1 MAAKFLKDKQTEII
15 DIVNQLTE
23 FNEVDSIIIETFS
36 GSDAAK
42 NAIKNIQDSFK
53 QVDLVITDLN
63 MDENYSGCDVIQEV
77 VKRDPQLPVYVV
89 SNSLSE
95 YFKKDENNKSSNTC
109 ETLQSSTNNVV
120 NIYKNCC
127 VLPNILGVSE
137 SKTGKL
143 QIGEIEFLFQ
153 KFIEYKRKI
162 IKTNETNSFTEK
174 ENGDVLTQKSSLLT
188 KFRNIIA
195 TRKSTPTPRKSTPPP
210 LKSTPTPL
218 KSTPLKS
225 TLLTKIK
232 SIIATRKTTP
242 QKSSILKKFGS
253 IRRTRKITPQN
264 SSPSKKTSTTPH
276 SSSLLKKNGN
286 ITLTRKITPPSN
298 KIGIT
303 PTSKINPRHA
313 LTKIIPS
320 AGGRKKIYPT
330 KYL

>member
-1 MAAKFLKDKQTEII
+1 MTAKFLKGKQTEII
-15 DIVNQLTE
+15 GTINQLTD

-36 GSDAAK
+36 GPDAGK
-42 NAIKNIQDSFK
+42 NSIKNIQDSSK

-63 MDENYSGCDVIQEV
+63 MEDNYSGCDVIQEV

-143 QIGEIEFLFQ
+143 QIGEIDFLFQ

-162 IKTNETNSFTEK
+162 IKTNEINSLTKK
-174 ENGDVLTQKSSLLT
+174 ENGILKSSLLT

-195 TRKSTPTPRKSTPPP
+195 TRKSIRKT
-210 LKSTPTPL
+210 TPL
-218 KSTPLKS
+218 KSS
-225 TLLTKIK
+225 LLTKFK
-232 SIIATRKTTP
+232 SITATRKTTP
-242 QKSSILKKFGS
+242 LNSSIFNKIGS
-253 IRRTRKITPQN
+253 IRRTRKIMPLN
-264 SSPSKKTSTTPH
+264 SSLSNKTLTTP
-276 SSSLLKKNGN
+276 SMLKKIGN
-286 ITLTRKITPPSN
+286 ITLTRKITPLISN
-298 KIGIT
+298 KNGIT
-303 PTSKINPRHA
+303 PTPKINSQHA

-320 AGGRKKIYPT
+320 AGGRKQ
-330 KYL
+330 